1 MIDEK
6 CSFCDIEATGWVRPI
21 YLSGDVGGWALHE
34 GGDIIYHCQDHII
47 DANALCAIC
56 EEAETDVP
64 ITEHTLTIIEAR
76 KERFIAKHF
85 GSRELAEGAIVYS
98 NTSPFGNLARHCTD
112 DFI

>member
-6 CSFCDIEATGWVRPI
+6 CSFCDTEATGWVRPI

-34 GGDIIYHCQDHII
+34 AGDTIYHCADHII

-64 ITEHTLTIIEAR
+64 ITDHTLTIIKAR
-76 KERFIAKHF
+76 KERFIAKHH
-85 GSRELAEGAIVYS
+85 SMELAEGAIVFS
-98 NTSPFGNLARHCTD
+98 STSVFGNLARHFSD